1 MSSFRYILVLS
12 LAFPAVLSAQWLA
25 RVPTAGVD
33 RHDVTPIS
41 SQAASVVRQA
51 AGTLPARALPTSPAD
66 SVRRRKIGRYTLR
79 GLGTG
84 AAIGIVGGLIG
95 SRYLHCGCS
104 DTKKALGSAF
114 WFGGIGASAGGVVG
128 ALVGGIADLRAR

>member
-1 MSSFRYILVLS
+1 MPLLRNILVLS
-12 LAFPAVLSAQWLA
+12 LAFPAALSAQRSANLA
-25 RVPTAGVD
+25 TAGVY
-33 RHDVTPIS
+33 RHGVISIS
-41 SQAASVVRQA
+41 SQAASLVRQIA
-51 AGTLPARALPTSPAD
+51 DTLPARALRASPAD
-66 SVRRRKIGRYTLR
+66 SLRSRKIGRYTLR

-95 SRYLHCGCS
+95 SRYIHCGCS

-114 WFGGIGASAGGVVG
+114 WFGGIGASAGGIVG